1 MIVCDQLDWARERH
15 AFHPIVD
22 QAIRWI
28 AASDFSQ
35 METGKY
41 DLLPDNQMFCLLQE
55 METEP
60 ASARRPNPIFAM
72 SIFST
77 CWPTR
82 NHRRDACP
90 SAACDSGRPAGGK

>member
-22 QAIRWI
+22 EAIRWI

-55 METEP
+55 MTTEP
-60 ASARRPNPIFAM
+60 AGPNPIFAM

-77 CWPTR
+77 CWP
-82 NHRRDACP
+82 DAKP
-90 SAACDSGRPAGGK
+90 SA